1 MPRRC
6 VWPDCNFFAG
16 AWRVSSLTQAR
27 HRELIAILRG
37 IKPAEAVCA
46 ANTLIEAGITKIE
59 VPLNSPDPLTSIGLM
74 VEACATQAIFGAGTV
89 LTVKQVEDVT
99 LTGATL
105 IVSPNCNLKVIVA
118 TKQAGMMS
126 VPGVMSA
133 TESMAALGAGADAL
147 KFFPGD
153 MLGVKGLKSI
163 RAILPGD
170 TRCYVVGGV
179 QADSFASWA
188 LAGAD
193 GFGIGSALY
202 VPGMDPALLA
212 QRARKLVASYDHIF
226 AKK

>member
-6 VWPDCNFFAG
+6 VWPGCNFFAG

-37 IKPAEAVCA
+37 IKPAEAVGA

-74 VEACATQAIFGAGTV
+74 VEACASQAIFGAGTV
-89 LTVKQVEDVT
+89 LTIKQVEDVA
-99 LTGATL
+99 LIGAAL
-105 IVSPNCNLKVIVA
+105 IVSPNCNLKVIAA

-133 TESMAALGAGADAL
+133 TESMGALGAGADAL

-153 MLGVKGLKSI
+153 MLEVKGLKSI
-163 RAILPGD
+163 RAILPVD
-170 TRCYVVGGV
+170 IRCYIVGGV

-188 LAGAD
+188 LAGAN

-202 VPGMDPALLA
+202 EPGMDLALLA
-212 QRARKLVASYDHIF
+212 QRARILVASYDQSF
-226 AKK
+226 AAN